1 MTLARTALRLCVS
14 AALKGS
20 AEARPTIA
28 QGRFYD
34 SRIAD
39 LAPETY
45 GDDAKATGIILT
57 DGDEGE
63 ALSQQNGGAPFHRL
77 IELVIELGMVAA
89 IQDGDDYVVG
99 YPDTDKRL
107 EASLDLLEF
116 QVIRRLSYDPDP
128 LPVLFRTFVRIR
140 KHDCHRQVLDDTG
153 VKIACRILTLT
164 CEVNDDQVI
173 VYNTANDAPSG
184 FDLFPE
190 PLKRV
195 AKAMPAGSS
204 ELDIC
209 TALAGAI
216 VTLELPPLEGIDF
229 TIASITEDPN
239 DMFDVSTEIRS
250 AMDTPQIVAG
260 GGSVVIDYAK
270 GTFQNLIL
278 AANVTALSIIN
289 WPRNSKTGRVILKVT
304 NTGSYF
310 IAAAAWPAGTE
321 WVGGSAPTITVGA
334 GSIDLLVLVSGS
346 AGAEIFGN
354 IAGQNYKPPA

>member
-34 SRIAD
+34 SRISD
-39 LAPETY
+39 IAPETY

-173 VYNTANDAPSG
+173 VYNTANDLPSG
-184 FDLFPE
+184 FDLFPD

-209 TALAGAI
+209 NALAGAI
-216 VTLELPPLEGIDF
+216 VRLEAPPLEGIDY
-229 TIASITEDPN
+229 TIDGNNGEDAS
-239 DMFDVSTEIRS
+239 DMFDVTVEIRS
-250 AMDTPQIVAG
+250 PMDVPQIVASG
-260 GGSVVIDYAK
+260 ALVTIDYAK

-278 AANVTALSIIN
+278 AHDVTSVTITN
-289 WPRNSKTGRVILKVT
+289 WPKTGRTGRLILQVT
-304 NTGSYF
+304 NTGAF
-310 IAAAAWPAGTE
+310 ALTGWPAGTK
-321 WVGGSAPTITVGA
+321 WIGGFAPAITPGA
-334 GSIDLLVLVSGS
+334 GKRDLLVLSTAS
-346 AGAEIFGN
+346 AGAETFAN
-354 IAGQNYKPPA
+354 VVGQDYQ